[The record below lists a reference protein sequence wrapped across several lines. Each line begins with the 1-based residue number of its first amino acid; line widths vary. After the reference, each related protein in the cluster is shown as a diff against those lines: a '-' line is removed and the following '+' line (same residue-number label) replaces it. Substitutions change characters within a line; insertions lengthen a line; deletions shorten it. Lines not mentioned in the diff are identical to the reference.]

1 MKKFKEIMEANNG
14 MMNDLASAA
23 PEMMKAFMKMHH
35 IGTQDGALVTKH
47 KELVALGIGIHARC
61 EGCILAHIKGALGAG
76 ATQGEIVETIE
87 VALYMGGGPCVMYGS
102 LAYAA
107 LKELSK

>member
-1 MKKFKEIMEANNG
+1 MKNFKEILAANGG
-14 MMNDLASAA
+14 MMNDLAGAS
-23 PEMMKAFMKMHH
+23 PKMMQAFMKMHH
-35 IGTQDGALVTKH
+35 LGTQDGALLTKH

-61 EGCILAHIKGALGAG
+61 EGCILAHIKGALDAG
-76 ATQGEIVETIE
+76 ATNDEIVETIE

-107 LKELSK
+107 LKELSE